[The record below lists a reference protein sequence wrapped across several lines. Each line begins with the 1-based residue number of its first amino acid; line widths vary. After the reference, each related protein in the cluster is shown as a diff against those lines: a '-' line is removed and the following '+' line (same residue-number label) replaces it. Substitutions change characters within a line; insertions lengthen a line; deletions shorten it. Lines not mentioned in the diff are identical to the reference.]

1 MNGGT
6 WRARRLLAGVL
17 VLLWLVPGPA
27 LAQSGSDAASGDDY
41 DYADEAEDAYDYG
54 VDEEEL
60 DGVEDA
66 SGPDGASDVYAP
78 SRWQRA
84 GEMSFDLLFLR
95 PLAVAGS
102 VTGFG
107 FFMVSAPFLV
117 WGDQIEVARDL
128 FMGVPGEYAFQRAIG
143 DI

>member
-6 WRARRLLAGVL
+6 SRARGLLAGVL

-27 LAQSGSDAASGDDY
+27 LAQAGGDAAASEDY
-41 DYADEAEDAYDYG
+41 DSADDAEDAYDYG
-54 VDEEEL
+54 VD
-60 DGVEDA
+60 DEDLEGADDPSGSDEA
-66 SGPDGASDVYAP
+66 SNVYTP

-84 GEMSFDLLFLR
+84 GEISFDLLFLR
-95 PLAVAGS
+95 PVAVAGA

-107 FFMVSAPFLV
+107 FFIASAPFLV